1 MIRSNLCNECDAYIH
16 FKGTITVPNAGAAA
30 VAKDGNKNALL

>member
-1 MIRSNLCNECDAYIH
+1 MHIH

-30 VAKDGNKNALL
+30 AAKDGNKNALL